1 MVSSLISGSLLF
13 MNLRVRKPP
22 AYFCTAGQ
30 MSADEAEKRQ
40 EIDGRENL
48 VYSARNCV
56 QFISLRSFHRIIKL
70 CEEPVMASDRQDLFR
85 KIPGV
90 DRLLLDPRLEEA
102 SSRSPRTLLLKAI
115 HLVLDQLRDAIGEG
129 GDISKEDLEL
139 ESVAR
144 RVLGELER
152 ISKPSLRHVI
162 NATGVVVHTNLGR
175 SLMAESVLR
184 RFRPLSGGYSNLEYD
199 LEAGRRGSRYVHVEE
214 LLMELTGAEA
224 AMVVNNNA
232 AAVLICLDTLARGGE
247 VVVSRGQ
254 LVEIGGSFRIPD
266 VMRKSGA
273 TMVEVGTTNKTH
285 LSDYEQVIG
294 PDTALLLKVH
304 KSNFQVVGFTEDV
317 PMTDLVDLGKRYNIP
332 VMEDLGSG
340 CLVDLSKYGLV
351 KEPTVQETLA
361 RGADVISFSGDK
373 LLGGPQ
379 AGIILGR
386 KSIVDAI
393 RKNQLNRA
401 LRIDKL
407 TLFALEETLRLYRD
421 EHTAVRLIPTL
432 RMMLGTYRDMV
443 RKAERL
449 RKMIGS
455 PGSRSFTLEME
466 DGSSRPGGG
475 SLPLLELP
483 TRLLCLVP
491 RERDAQF
498 MERWLRAYDPPI
510 IVRIEKERV
519 ALDVRTIQSREFT
532 TVAEAVRSLA
542 KTRG

>member
-1 MVSSLISGSLLF
+1 M
-13 MNLRVRKPP
+13 
-22 AYFCTAGQ
+22 A
-30 MSADEAEKRQ
+30 AERQ
-40 EIDGRENL
+40 E
-48 VYSARNCV
+48 
-56 QFISLRSFHRIIKL
+56 
-70 CEEPVMASDRQDLFR
+70 LFR

-90 DRLLLDPRLEEA
+90 DRLLLDPRLEDV
-102 SSRSPRTLLLKAI
+102 SSRHPRTLLLKAI
-115 HLVLDQLRDAIGEG
+115 HLTLDGLREAIGKG
-129 GDISKEDLEL
+129 KDIREEDLEVDR
-139 ESVAR
+139 VAEM
-144 RVLGELER
+144 VLKELER
-152 ISKPSLRHVI
+152 ISRPSLRPVI

-199 LEAGRRGSRYVHVEE
+199 LEQGKRGSRYVHVED
-214 LLMELTGAEA
+214 LLVELTGAEA

-232 AAVLICLDTLARGGE
+232 AAVLICLDTLARGRE

-317 PMTDLVDLGKRYNIP
+317 PMTDLVELGKRYGIP

-340 CLVDLSKYGLV
+340 CLVDLLKYGLV

-361 RGADVISFSGDK
+361 HGADLVSFSGDK

-379 AGIILGR
+379 AGIIVGR

-407 TLFALEETLRLYRD
+407 TLLALEETLRLYRD

-449 RKMIGS
+449 RKMIGN
-455 PGSRSFTLEME
+455 PGSRSFKIEME
-466 DGSSRPGGG
+466 DGNSRPGGG

-491 RERDAQF
+491 GKRDAQF

-510 IVRIEKERV
+510 IARVEKERV
-519 ALDVRTIQSREFT
+519 VLDVRTIQSREFM